1 MSSPMVRLQVKEH
14 EFQDFFLV
22 TFTLAIVGHKK
33 RPFAA
38 FLEVVL

>member
-1 MSSPMVRLQVKEH
+1 MWSTGT
-14 EFQDFFLV
+14 DDGILV
-22 TFTLAIVGHKK
+22 TFTLAIFGLKK